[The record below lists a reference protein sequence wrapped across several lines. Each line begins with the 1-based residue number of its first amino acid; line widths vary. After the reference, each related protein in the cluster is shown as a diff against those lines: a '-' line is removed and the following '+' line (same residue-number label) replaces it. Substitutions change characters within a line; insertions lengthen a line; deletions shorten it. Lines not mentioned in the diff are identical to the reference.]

1 MYENYL
7 EHHGVKGQKWGVIR
21 QKLNQSRKRRYK
33 KEIEK
38 LKQREIRDQYE
49 TKHVAAK
56 RAKDDYF
63 DARLDRYE
71 TRKERRER
79 RTAEK
84 RSRRMRKLLSV
95 AAGVYAYRHRDSIS
109 SVISKVMGMK
119 TDALKAEVVEKGAA
133 AAKSAA
139 KKAAGEKVAEA
150 TVDRGARTVGSVLKK
165 VGGTAFTTVK
175 NGAASGA
182 KKATNAVATGAIMF
196 ATKRAM
202 DNLVGKETSAVIFQA
217 NDSKKISKFWKTS
230 PDDKDDREDD

>member
-21 QKLNQSRKRRYK
+21 QKLNQSRNRRYK

-49 TKHVAAK
+49 TKHLAAK
-56 RAKDDYF
+56 RAKDDYY

-71 TRKERRER
+71 TRKERREAR
-79 RTAEK
+79 RQAKRNK
-84 RSRRMRKLLSV
+84 RSRVILAA
-95 AAGVYAYRHRDSIS
+95 AAGIVAYRHRDGIKSAASKLMSIKIDSLKS
-109 SVISKVMGMK
+109 STIK
-119 TDALKAEVVEKGAA
+119 TGAD
-133 AAKSAA
+133 AAKSAV
-139 KKAAGEKVAEA
+139 KKAAGEKAAEA
-150 TVDRGARTVGSVLKK
+150 TVGQGARTVGSALKK
-165 VGGTAFTTVK
+165 MGGTAFTTVK

-217 NDSKKISKFWKTS
+217 NDSKKIGKFWKTS